1 MDQPFSVGRTGV
13 ELTAA
18 LERAEGVPDAET
30 PFRILLIGDVTGRAN
45 RGLVGWAA
53 GERKPVQVDRDSL
66 DAAIRRFAPELRLD
80 VPAAGAAALAIKFE
94 TLDDFHPDR
103 LFDRL
108 DVFQALRTL
117 RERLHNRDRFEA
129 AAAEVR
135 SWVTPAARAVPPAR
149 APRPPVLEISEGEQ
163 MVRELLEGRG
173 RQAPERAPR
182 SGGEWDAFLQQIVA
196 PYIVAREDPQ
206 QAELVSAVDRA
217 TGALMRA
224 VLHHPAFQGLE
235 AMWRAA
241 DFVVRRLETGPD
253 LQLWLLDACKA
264 ELAAAFTD
272 GSDPRS
278 SWIHHVLVERTVGTP
293 GGVPWAI
300 LIGNY
305 TFETSQEDLTILS
318 AMAGLAHAAGAPF
331 VAAASARLLGCE
343 SLEHTP
349 DPDDWRRRDEAD
361 TKRWTELRRS
371 PNAAYVGLALPRF
384 LLRLPYGR
392 EGERLEAFDFEE
404 LPDGESH
411 DAYLWGNPAFGCACL
426 LGRVF
431 REYGW
436 GLRPGAVQEIESL
449 PIYVYEEDGERRV
462 KPCAEVLLT
471 LRAAEIILERGL
483 MPLLSFRDRD
493 VVRLARFQSIR
504 DPLTPLAGRWS
515 V

>member
-1 MDQPFSVGRTGV
+1 MDQPFSVGRTDV

-18 LERAEGVPDAET
+18 MERGEGVPDAGT

-45 RGLVGWAA
+45 RGLVSRAA

-66 DAAIRRFAPELRLD
+66 DAAIRRFAPEVRLN

-94 TLDDFHPDR
+94 SLDDFHPDR
-103 LFDRL
+103 IFDRS
-108 DVFQALRTL
+108 DAFRALRTL
-117 RERLHNRDRFEA
+117 RERLHNRDGFEA

-135 SWVTPAARAVPPAR
+135 SWVTPAARAVPPAP
-149 APRPPVLEISEGEQ
+149 APKPLAAGISEGEQ

-173 RQAPERAPR
+173 RQASERAPR
-182 SGGEWDAFLQQIVA
+182 GGGDWNAFLQQIVA

-206 QAELVSAVDRA
+206 QAELISAVDRA

-235 AMWRAA
+235 AAWRAV
-241 DFVVRRLETGPD
+241 DVLVRRLETGPD

-272 GSDPRS
+272 GSDPGS
-278 SWIHHVLVERTVGTP
+278 SWINHVLVEQTVGTL
-293 GGVPWAI
+293 GGVPWAV

-318 AMAGLAHAAGAPF
+318 AMARLARSAGAPF
-331 VAAASARLLGCE
+331 VAAASPRLLGCE

-349 DPDDWRRRDEAD
+349 DPDDWRRRDEGD
-361 TKRWTELRRS
+361 PKRWMDLRRS
-371 PNAAYVGLALPRF
+371 PEAAYVGLALPRF

-392 EGERLEAFDFEE
+392 EGERLEAFDFQE

-426 LGRVF
+426 LGRAF
-431 REYGW
+431 SEHGW
-436 GLRPGAVQEIESL
+436 GLRPGVVQEIEDL

-471 LRAAEIILERGL
+471 VRAAEIILERGL

-504 DPLTPLAGRWS
+504 DPLTSLAGRWS